1 MTTLTS
7 PKGHPLWGHVPA
19 VQRDFLG
26 FVTRCAREHGDL
38 VRLNFAGQPALVVS
52 HPDLVEEVLV
62 TRNQDYVKGTTLQRT
77 RSFIGNGLVLSEGD
91 FWRRQR
97 RLMQPAFHRDR
108 IAAYGQDMVA
118 LTDRWVDRWRD
129 GDARAIDDEMMGL
142 TLQIVAKTLFN
153 AEVTDEVAAISAAT
167 ETILTHIQSR
177 IENLFLFFLP
187 DSVPTP
193 GNLRYQRAVRR
204 LEQTVYRVID
214 TRRQAGDTADTGD
227 LLSMLLLARDD
238 DGSPMTRAQLR
249 DELMTLFLAGH
260 ETTALTLSWAFFLLA
275 QHPTA
280 YDRLLAEV
288 DAVLGGPA
296 GRTPTV
302 ADLPRLPFTQG
313 VIDESLR
320 LYPPAAAVT
329 RLATRPTEVGGVRL
343 PKRSQVIASQWVLH
357 RDPRYFD
364 DPDAFRP
371 ERWRAAEGQEPLA
384 RRLPRFAFF
393 PFGGGQRLCLGAGF
407 AITEATLLLASIGR
421 RFRVE
426 LVPGQTIAPKLSF
439 TLHPSAPIRVLLRE
453 RHP

>member
-1 MTTLTS
+1 M
-7 PKGHPLWGHVPA
+7 
-19 VQRDFLG
+19 
-26 FVTRCAREHGDL
+26 
-38 VRLNFAGQPALVVS
+38 RLNFAGQPALLVS

-77 RSFIGNGLVLSEGD
+77 RSFIGNGLVLSDGD

-108 IAAYGQDMVA
+108 IAAYAQDMVA
-118 LTDRWVDRWRD
+118 ATERWLDRWHD
-129 GDARAIDDEMMGL
+129 GATRAIDDEMMGL

-153 AEVTDEVAAISAAT
+153 AEVTDEVAAIGAAT

-193 GNLRYQRAVRR
+193 GNLRYQHAVRR
-204 LEQTVYRVID
+204 LEETIYRVID
-214 TRRQAGDTADTGD
+214 SRQHAGDSVDTGD

-238 DGSPMTRAQLR
+238 DGSPMTRTQLR
-249 DELMTLFLAGH
+249 DEVMTLFLAGH

-275 QHPTA
+275 QRPDA
-280 YDRLLAEV
+280 YDQLLAEV
-288 DAVLGGPA
+288 DSVLDGPA
-296 GRTPTV
+296 GRPPTV

-329 RLATRPTEVGGVRL
+329 RLASRPTEVGGVRL
-343 PKRSQVIASQWVLH
+343 PKRSQVMASQWVLH

-364 DPDAFRP
+364 DPEAFRP
-371 ERWRAAEGQEPLA
+371 ERWLAADGQEPLA
-384 RRLPRFAFF
+384 KRLPRFAFF
-393 PFGGGQRLCLGAGF
+393 PFGGGQRLCIGAGF
-407 AITEATLLLASIGR
+407 AITEAVLLFAAISR

-426 LVPGQTIAPKLSF
+426 LVPGQTITPKLSF
-439 TLHPSAPIRVLLRE
+439 TLRPSAPIQVRLHE
-453 RHP
+453 RRP